1 MFKGLFGKPHDTPLV
16 GGPCVSKAADTDD
29 IYRYPINQEVEAYWQ
44 ALKQD
49 DALPKRNDLDPRG
62 MRNALTQAF
71 VLNVDARG
79 ARFRIAGSKIADTY
93 HGDLRGMDVTDLISP
108 AKREMITELIF
119 EICQMPAQAQ
129 VDLEITDPNGTPI
142 IAQMILLPMT
152 DANGRASQVL
162 GCLDFA
168 SPPAQNAQCVLEP
181 FGTIIRPQSERKHQI
196 TRRMKAHRL
205 QLVSEL
211 THDEIQTKSAAAPS
225 HQSKPKLTLVVS

>member
-1 MFKGLFGKPHDTPLV
+1 MFKGLFGKPHDAPLV
-16 GGPCVSKAADTDD
+16 GGQSLSKSADTDD

-71 VLNVDARG
+71 VLNVDGRG
-79 ARFRIAGSKIADTY
+79 ARFRIAGSKIADIY
-93 HGDLRGMDVTDLISP
+93 QGDLRGVAVTDLISP
-108 AKREMITELIF
+108 AKREMITELIV
-119 EICQMPAQAQ
+119 EICQMPAKAQ

-152 DANGRASQVL
+152 DANGQASQVL
-162 GCLDFA
+162 GCLDFT
-168 SPPAQNAQCVLEP
+168 SLPAQNSRCVLEP
-181 FGTIIRPQSERKHQI
+181 VGTIVRPQSERKHQI
-196 TRRMKAHRL
+196 IRRMKDKRL

-211 THDEIQTKSAAAPS
+211 AHDEIQLKPTAESFS
-225 HQSKPKLTLVVS
+225 RSKPKLTLVVS